1 MLHRAS
7 LYASLTA
14 HLQSSISPSPFSNAD
29 PSYQRCTLNAIPTTQ
44 GLLNKSKLPFALVCT
59 PFRSVKQGDDEVPV
73 VTDSVVARCRR
84 CRSYINPYVTFIDGG
99 SRYKCVLCGVSNEVP
114 QLFDWDSVNT
124 QPADRWQCA
133 ELNHAVVDFTA
144 PAEYLICPPQPLVY
158 VFLLDV
164 SFGAIQSGMVA
175 TATRTILESL
185 ERIPNAD
192 NRTKVAIIGFDAA
205 LYFFSLTPESTESS
219 MMVVS
224 DIEDVFLPKPTDL
237 LVNLTECRAGI
248 ESLLGRVNDMFAQT
262 ASPGSAMGPALQA
275 GFKLIVRRASIL
287 VGTELLMCIY
297 YRTPLV
303 ARWSYCLLRCRP
315 SVRAR

>member
-1 MLHRAS
+1 M
-7 LYASLTA
+7 SLTA
-14 HLQSSISPSPFSNAD
+14 HLQSSITQSSLSNAD

-44 GLLNKSKLPFALVCT
+44 GLLNKSKLPLALVCT
-59 PFRSVKQGDDEVPV
+59 PFRSVKPGEDEVPV

-114 QLFDWDSVNT
+114 QLFDWDAVNNT
-124 QPADRWQCA
+124 PADRWTRP
-133 ELNHAVVDFTA
+133 ELRHAVVDFTA
-144 PAEYLICPPQPLVY
+144 PAEYLVRPPQPLVY

-164 SFGAIQSGMVA
+164 SFSAVQSGMVA

-192 NRTKVAIIGFDAA
+192 NRTKIAIVAFDTA
-205 LYFFSLTPESTESS
+205 LHFFSLTPDSMECS

-248 ESLLGRVNDMFAQT
+248 ESLLGRINEMFAQN

-275 GFKLIVRRASIL
+275 GFKLIVS
-287 VGTELLMCIY
+287 
-297 YRTPLV
+297 
-303 ARWSYCLLRCRP
+303 RWSRNSCRG
-315 SVRAR
+315 